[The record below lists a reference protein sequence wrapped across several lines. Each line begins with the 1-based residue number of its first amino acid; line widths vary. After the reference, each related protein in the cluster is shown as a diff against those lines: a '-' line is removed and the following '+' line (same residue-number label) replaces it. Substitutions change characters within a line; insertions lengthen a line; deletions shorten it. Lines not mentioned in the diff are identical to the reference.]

1 MFSRVLEVAITVL
14 SIVLCFF
21 VLYEVNF
28 PHLQPQSQLAVFV
41 MFGLVLCFLIYP
53 AFKKL
58 EHHLLSKVINV
69 LLALGVLIT
78 CGYVV
83 VQTEPFFSSSLW
95 SPPYIEGV
103 EVTKGVSLGDR
114 AGSETTT
121 DFVIGL
127 LGLLLI
133 LEGTRR
139 SIGVIVP
146 LLAMAFV
153 GHSLYCHLSL
163 EYETLPAVPMWLLP
177 HEGQDLRGLVGTTFL
192 QSLGV
197 FGPAAGVMFRYVFL
211 FVVFGSFLQMSG
223 ATQFIIDFAQKV
235 FGKSPGGPAKVSV
248 LGSGLMGSLSG
259 SAVANAVTTG
269 SFTIP
274 MMRNSGFQPH
284 IAGGI
289 TAAAASGGALV
300 PPVMGAGAYM
310 MLEIVTPEVTFL
322 QVARAAIIPALLYY
336 FSIFMIVHFFSR
348 RIGTIEGIQDSD
360 SETLWS
366 FEALVFFGALT
377 VLIGLLFMNFT
388 PFRAVTG
395 ALILIIIL
403 VPFRPKLNFSTQT
416 KLQAIGAFLVCAILH
431 YSMLGT
437 DVENPSFRQHF
448 ESWLSAAISGM
459 FGTIAIGLLNSTWRP
474 AMLQTFKKSASN
486 GISLVAASACVGIV
500 IGIVQE
506 TGIANDFSSRIKDVV
521 ETNLFVAL
529 IGIMACS
536 IILGM
541 GVPSVV
547 CYLLMATLMGSLLGE
562 LGVIPLAAH
571 LFIFY
576 FGMMSMVTPPV
587 ALAAYASASLAQANI
602 MRTAL
607 SAFVFSLVG
616 FTLPFMFVYRPSL
629 LLMNREKWAYW
640 MDVESGAITEETRS
654 AAELLREAESAWPD
668 LGALLFA
675 VTAAILGIV
684 ALAACIAGFLNKPLS
699 VWTRCTLFVA
709 AVLLLAPDIGNA
721 NLGFYA
727 NLTGG
732 LVLTAMLV
740 LSFRHT
746 DSQASPAN

>member
-1 MFSRVLEVAITVL
+1 
-14 SIVLCFF
+14 
-21 VLYEVNF
+21 
-28 PHLQPQSQLAVFV
+28 
-41 MFGLVLCFLIYP
+41 
-53 AFKKL
+53 
-58 EHHLLSKVINV
+58 
-69 LLALGVLIT
+69 
-78 CGYVV
+78 
-83 VQTEPFFSSSLW
+83 
-95 SPPYIEGV
+95 
-103 EVTKGVSLGDR
+103 
-114 AGSETTT
+114 
-121 DFVIGL
+121 
-127 LGLLLI
+127 
-133 LEGTRR
+133 
-139 SIGVIVP
+139 
-146 LLAMAFV
+146 
-153 GHSLYCHLSL
+153 
-163 EYETLPAVPMWLLP
+163 MWLLP

-431 YSMLGT
+431 YSILGT

-459 FGTIAIGLLNSTWRP
+459 FGTIAIGLLNSAWRP

-486 GISLVAASACVGIV
+486 GTVSY
-500 IGIVQE
+500 
-506 TGIANDFSSRIKDVV
+506 T
-521 ETNLFVAL
+521 
-529 IGIMACS
+529 
-536 IILGM
+536 
-541 GVPSVV
+541 
-547 CYLLMATLMGSLLGE
+547 
-562 LGVIPLAAH
+562 H
-571 LFIFY
+571 L
-576 FGMMSMVTPPV
+576 
-587 ALAAYASASLAQANI
+587 
-602 MRTAL
+602 
-607 SAFVFSLVG
+607 
-616 FTLPFMFVYRPSL
+616 TLPTS
-629 LLMNREKWAYW
+629 
-640 MDVESGAITEETRS
+640 
-654 AAELLREAESAWPD
+654 D
-668 LGALLFA
+668 L
-675 VTAAILGIV
+675 V
-684 ALAACIAGFLNKPLS
+684 
-699 VWTRCTLFVA
+699 
-709 AVLLLAPDIGNA
+709 
-721 NLGFYA
+721 
-727 NLTGG
+727 
-732 LVLTAMLV
+732 
-740 LSFRHT
+740 
-746 DSQASPAN
+746 